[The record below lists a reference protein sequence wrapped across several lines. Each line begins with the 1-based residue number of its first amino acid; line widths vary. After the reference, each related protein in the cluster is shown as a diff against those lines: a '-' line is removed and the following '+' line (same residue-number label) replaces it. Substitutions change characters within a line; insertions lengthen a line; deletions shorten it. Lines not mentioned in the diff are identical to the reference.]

1 MEGHLVFHMSKIS
14 AAEPFCESTRFG
26 LRMSV
31 EVQPASV
38 IETSRDY
45 DERVGLPVT
54 DRVPQPHGIGIFGQ
68 CASIGEDP
76 AENFIGPVASVNNH
90 GHVRNLDDLLVNS
103 AEGIQRREPSRQ
115 ATRHRALL
123 AEIQQPLSKD
133 RSRPGCNVVW
143 REILRDVPGEPVDV
157 AEPVDMP
164 QAGEIRL
171 AIRRSRRRRREI
183 RFAVRQS
190 RDSGRDVAWPLSG
203 SRRCKNA
210 DECQRRD
217 HRNWMSSHQ
226 GAPPWLDTVALASWE
241 RNGLNVTLI

>member
-1 MEGHLVFHMSKIS
+1 
-14 AAEPFCESTRFG
+14 
-26 LRMSV
+26 
-31 EVQPASV
+31 
-38 IETSRDY
+38 
-45 DERVGLPVT
+45 
-54 DRVPQPHGIGIFGQ
+54 
-68 CASIGEDP
+68 
-76 AENFIGPVASVNNH
+76 
-90 GHVRNLDDLLVNS
+90 VRGLDDSLENKS
-103 AEGIQRREPSRQ
+103 EGIQGRESSRQ
-115 ATRHRALL
+115 ATRHRRVL
-123 AEIQQPLSKD
+123 AEIQKPLSKD

-143 REILRDVPGEPVDV
+143 AEILRGVPGEPVDV
-157 AEPVDMP
+157 ARPFHMP
-164 QAGEIRL
+164 QAGEIGL

-190 RDSGRDVAWPLSG
+190 RDSRRDVAWPLSG